1 MSAIS
6 RRSVPV
12 LAGFL
17 LLISLAA
24 WGQAPQR
31 RVSFNVANVY
41 AFTPP
46 KQVPALQRLG
56 RFQPGSP
63 GTFVPV
69 TGPSSPAGNVYFISH
84 GWAPGYLDAVKK
96 FQSEGKFPLAWDPN
110 LKNKDGK
117 PYDSGWFQNVSQSIL
132 NTDPGAT
139 VFFFSW
145 VDWSATGSFY
155 DPKNAQKNT
164 DMAGNALRAAISA
177 ALNMGFPPGRI
188 HLLGHSYGAK
198 VVTVAA
204 VRLKPAHVTL
214 FDSPDRG
221 FINIVGAGN
230 KLYLPPYLPAIP
242 PSRDAGGTFVDNYF
256 SFFGICY
263 RDCGDCSD
271 PALKPIVDYKLVA
284 QICGDV
290 GCKHAYP
297 TVFYPQASAGPNKN
311 LGLWWSPLLGMQF
324 KTLAPDYRQTWKN
337 AQGNPLAFETGS
349 KCFGNSGQ
357 LLSKEQQ
364 PPQSFAERLL
374 TDTFEPPAG
383 ALRLQPLSFEALF
396 SEGETRVEDKGT
408 AAVLAEPGSSYW
420 HLQFTKEPQDEAI
433 LVDVQFR
440 QPGGDDLLGFW
451 IDGDP
456 GGFLSGRWIGPD
468 VQTTAVNI
476 DNLENGPHVLTVALH
491 SVADDAKAEVEVKNL
506 RKVSV
511 VRGEPATSG
520 GGGGGW

>member
-145 VDWSATGSFY
+145 VDWSATSSFT
-155 DPKNAQKNT
+155 DPQNAQKNT

-177 ALNMGFPPGRI
+177 ALNAGFPPARI
-188 HLLGHSYGAK
+188 HLLGHSYGSK

-204 VRLKPAHVTL
+204 VRLKPAQVTV
-214 FDSPDRG
+214 FDSPEG
-221 FINIVGAGN
+221 KLINWLGAAN
-230 KLYLPPYLPAIP
+230 NLFLPCYLPAIP
-242 PSRDAGGTFVDNYF
+242 PSRASGGTFVDNYY
-256 SFFGICY
+256 SYFGICY
-263 RDCGDCSD
+263 NDR
-271 PALKPIVDYKLVA
+271 ANELKPIVDYKLIA
-284 QICGDV
+284 RICGTIDL
-290 GCKHAYP
+290 GCKHGYP
-297 TVFYPQASAGPNKN
+297 TVFYPQASAGPAKN
-311 LGLWWSPLLGMQF
+311 LGLWWSPLLGTQF
-324 KTLAPDYRQTWKN
+324 KTLAPDYEQTWKN
-337 AQGNPLAFETGS
+337 AQGNPLAFNTGS

-357 LLSKEQQ
+357 MLSEGA
-364 PPQSFAERLL
+364 PAPQSFQERLL
-374 TDTFEPPAG
+374 FDDSEPPLA
-383 ALRLQPLSFEALF
+383 AIRIQPLAFQPLIL
-396 SEGETRVEDKGT
+396 EGETRLEDRGA
-408 AAVLAEPGSSYW
+408 AAVLAEPGSAFW
-420 HLQFTKEPQDEAI
+420 HLEFTKEPQDDAI
-433 LVDVQFR
+433 LVDV
-440 QPGGDDLLGFW
+440 
-451 IDGDP
+451 
-456 GGFLSGRWIGPD
+456 
-468 VQTTAVNI
+468 
-476 DNLENGPHVLTVALH
+476 
-491 SVADDAKAEVEVKNL
+491 
-506 RKVSV
+506 
-511 VRGEPATSG
+511 
-520 GGGGGW
+520 